1 MKRSAFN
8 KMYTTRHRASTS
20 TRWHF
25 SFGLCFHSNKWMN
38 PCTDC
43 KSAQNAQLR
52 GTPYHSPKL
61 HPGPCSSVGV
71 MQGTDR
77 QTHRHTHRRPWPLY
91 ISCRLRLT
99 RNVTNRVTDID
110 GSTHDAVVV
119 DGADEPIIEPI
130 AMILVCRERFT
141 LEVSCL
147 CHSASEV
154 RQSLRQLPA
163 TQRLVAT
170 KQPASQT
177 VAFYIHSAH
186 THTLA

>member
-1 MKRSAFN
+1 
-8 KMYTTRHRASTS
+8 
-20 TRWHF
+20 
-25 SFGLCFHSNKWMN
+25 
-38 PCTDC
+38 
-43 KSAQNAQLR
+43 
-52 GTPYHSPKL
+52 
-61 HPGPCSSVGV
+61 
-71 MQGTDR
+71 MQ
-77 QTHRHTHRRPWPLY
+77 
-91 ISCRLRLT
+91 
-99 RNVTNRVTDID
+99 NVTNSITDID
-110 GSTHDAVVV
+110 GGTHDAVVV

-130 AMILVCRERFT
+130 AVILVCRERFT